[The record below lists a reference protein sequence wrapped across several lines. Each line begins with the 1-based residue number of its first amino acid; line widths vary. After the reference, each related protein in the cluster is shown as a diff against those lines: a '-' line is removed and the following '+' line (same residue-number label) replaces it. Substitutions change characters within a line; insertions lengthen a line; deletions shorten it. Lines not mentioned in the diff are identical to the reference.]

1 MRDTLD
7 KKMFHSKED
16 QALYGDDNTLV
27 IVDEID
33 QVLIDDK
40 LTLHAKFCV
49 GLTATG
55 ID

>member
-1 MRDTLD
+1 MG
-7 KKMFHSKED
+7 HSKEPN
-16 QALYGDDNTLV
+16 ALEGDKNTLV

-33 QVLIDDK
+33 QVLIDDG
-40 LTLHAKFCV
+40 LTLGALFCV